1 MIGYALRN
9 IRIISGTDVTTFR
22 AAMSIRDVEVP
33 VLAPLDVRRGE
44 PSLGREIGR
53 LRGVE
58 RTLAQL
64 GKHRLIHEVN
74 GLH

>member
-1 MIGYALRN
+1 MIGYALRD

-53 LRGVE
+53 PGGIE
-58 RTLAQL
+58 R
-64 GKHRLIHEVN
+64 
-74 GLH
+74 